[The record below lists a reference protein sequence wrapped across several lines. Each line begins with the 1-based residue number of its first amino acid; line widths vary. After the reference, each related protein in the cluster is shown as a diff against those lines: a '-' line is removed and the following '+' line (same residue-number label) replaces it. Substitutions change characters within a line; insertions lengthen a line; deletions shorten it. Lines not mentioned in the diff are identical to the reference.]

1 MHRRQLNRGTGFTA
15 TDRMTLVNQHTC
27 GRKHGQRVRVA
38 LRATV
43 RRASTVMLR
52 FGDTA
57 TAGELL
63 ASRVTT
69 TRATMASSI
78 SGLGR
83 GFLFGLRVARRA
95 HSDEVHEYRVR
106 SRVTLPD
113 RCDDPGETRRATRR
127 SCRSGSRHRRCSNR
141 RNGRRR
147 RSSHVSGHGSSS
159 EDDSDGTVVLVQ
171 HAVSRQHRIKP
182 RTLDGSGSF
191 ETLNWAHFEN
201 CAAYNRWN
209 EADKLAH
216 LKASLVGDAG
226 ETLWDSDVAATN
238 SVEKLT
244 ALLRS
249 RYSNRRQA
257 DKYRMELR
265 LRRRRPGESLSA
277 LH

>member
-1 MHRRQLNRGTGFTA
+1 MLLVHRRKLNRGTGFTA

-43 RRASTVMLR
+43 RRASTEMLR

-69 TRATMASSI
+69 TRATMANSI

-83 GFLFGLRVARRA
+83 GFQFGLRVARRA
-95 HSDEVHEYRVR
+95 HSDETDDDEVHEYRVR
-106 SRVTLPD
+106 SRVNLPD
-113 RCDDPGETRRATRR
+113 RGDNPGETRRATRR
-127 SCRSGSRHRRCSNR
+127 SCRSGSRGSRHRRSSSR

-147 RSSHVSGHGSSS
+147 GTRGSAHGSSS
-159 EDDSDGTVVLVQ
+159 EDDSDVAVVQ
-171 HAVSRQHRIKP
+171 HACSRRHRIKP
-182 RTLDGSGSF
+182 RTFDGSGSF
-191 ETLNWAHFEN
+191 DTFWAHFEN

-216 LKASLVGDAG
+216 FKASLVGDAG
-226 ETLWDSDVAATN
+226 QTLWDSDAAAT
-238 SVEKLT
+238 SSLEKQPL
-244 ALLRS
+244 
-249 RYSNRRQA
+249 QW
-257 DKYRMELR
+257 
-265 LRRRRPGESLSA
+265 
-277 LH
+277 